1 MAGTVKARPRAVS
14 SSANSPLGDG
24 QAVKLSVNVSGEIGG
39 RLRRLAF
46 DERLS
51 ESSIV
56 EIALAQLFGKN
67 VHDGAL
73 GKFLRDHGASLRRG
87 GLRR

>member
-1 MAGTVKARPRAVS
+1 MAGDVKGRPRGVS
-14 SSANSPLGDG
+14 SGANSAVNDG
-24 QAVKLSVNVSGEIGG
+24 QPVKLSVNVSADVGA
-39 RLRRLAF
+39 RLRRVAF

-67 VHDGAL
+67 SGDGSL
-73 GKFLRDHGASLRRG
+73 GRFLREHGASLRRVAG
-87 GLRR
+87 R

>member
-1 MAGTVKARPRAVS
+1 MAAVVRSKSRAVS
-14 SSANSPLGDG
+14 GSAHSAVGDP
-24 QAVKLSVNVSGEIGG
+24 AVKLSVNVSGEVGG

-67 VHDGAL
+67 SSDGPL
-73 GKFLRDHGASLRRG
+73 GRFLREHGATLRRSG
-87 GLRR
+87 GRR

>member
-1 MAGTVKARPRAVS
+1 MRAKPRPVSAAG
-14 SSANSPLGDG
+14 SSAVPGS
-24 QAVKLSVNVSGEIGG
+24 AVKLSVNVSAEIGS

-56 EIALAQLFGKN
+56 EIALGHLFGRTPS
-67 VHDGAL
+67 DGTL
-73 GKFLRDHGASLRRG
+73 GRLLRENGATLRRSAG
-87 GLRR
+87 RR

>member
-1 MAGTVKARPRAVS
+1 MAAGMKTKPRVVS
-14 SSANSPLGDG
+14 SAGISALDEPP
-24 QAVKLSVNVSGEIGG
+24 VKLSVNVSAEVGG

-56 EIALAQLFGKN
+56 EIALAQLFARIPA
-67 VHDGAL
+67 DGAL
-73 GKFLRDHGASLRRG
+73 GRFLRDHGATLRRSNG
-87 GLRR
+87 ARR

>member
-1 MAGTVKARPRAVS
+1 V
-14 SSANSPLGDG
+14 GDG
-24 QAVKLSVNVSGEIGG
+24 QAVKLSVNVSAEIGG

-56 EIALAQLFGKN
+56 EIALSQLFGKILN
-67 VHDGAL
+67 DSAL
-73 GKFLRDHGASLRRG
+73 GRFLRDHGATLRRAG
-87 GLRR
+87 GRR